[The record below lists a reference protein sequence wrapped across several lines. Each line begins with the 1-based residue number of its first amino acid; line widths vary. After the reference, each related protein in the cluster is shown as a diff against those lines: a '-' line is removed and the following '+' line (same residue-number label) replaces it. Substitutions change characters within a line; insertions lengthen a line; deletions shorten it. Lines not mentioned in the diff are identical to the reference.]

1 MATWKDFFESAIP
14 LCGKRDCR
22 SCISTAPALAALL
35 RMRHDCGNSD
45 NQAAIQSQAIKGGL
59 FR

>member
-1 MATWKDFFESAIP
+1 LRKTQDRRETRIA
-14 LCGKRDCR
+14 LL
-22 SCISTAPALAALL
+22 LAALL

-45 NQAAIQSQAIKGGL
+45 DQAAIQSQAIKGGL